1 MKIYKKTFPRVFTL
15 EEKGGS
21 IPPNLT
27 SLQPDRTLTIDQ
39 SIVITVRYKNI
50 MSFSSF
56 PTPKLENHLP
66 CKYL

>member
-39 SIVITVRYKNI
+39 SIVITVRFKI
-50 MSFSSF
+50 
-56 PTPKLENHLP
+56 L
-66 CKYL
+66 